1 MTLILKKMR
10 TKMKLD
16 NVAKILQ
23 EKNNIE
29 ILTHHYPD
37 GDTLG
42 SAYGLCKALQDMG
55 KNARVI
61 LSGKAATKFDYL
73 KNGVKENSF
82 TPEFIM
88 SVDVAAPQLLGD
100 NEESYSNKIQLCIDH
115 HGSNSLGVED
125 SYIDATAAS
134 TCEIIFDL
142 ITLMN
147 VEITKEIANCLYTG
161 VSTDTGCF
169 MYTNTTA
176 KTHMIAAKLIEC
188 GADFAVINRA
198 MFETKTKQKL
208 ALERMVYDTLD
219 YYYDGKLAIIYTT
232 LAMQDKLNLGDDQM
246 EGLASI
252 PRQIDGVKMGI
263 TIREKQDNVFKISV
277 RTNGDTD
284 ACEFCKKFGG
294 GGHKAASGCAING
307 TLESVKQQLIDA
319 AKEILQ

>member
-1 MTLILKKMR
+1 
-10 TKMKLD
+10 
-16 NVAKILQ
+16 
-23 EKNNIE
+23 
-29 ILTHHYPD
+29 
-37 GDTLG
+37 
-42 SAYGLCKALQDMG
+42 
-55 KNARVI
+55 
-61 LSGKAATKFDYL
+61 
-73 KNGVKENSF
+73 
-82 TPEFIM
+82 
-88 SVDVAAPQLLGD
+88 
-100 NEESYSNKIQLCIDH
+100 
-115 HGSNSLGVED
+115 
-125 SYIDATAAS
+125 
-134 TCEIIFDL
+134 
-142 ITLMN
+142 MN

-169 MYTNTTA
+169 MYTNTSA

-284 ACEFCKKFGG
+284 ACEFCKSSVVVATRLPQVVQLTVHLKVLSNSLLMQR
-294 GGHKAASGCAING
+294 KRYYNERCNCNKQANG
-307 TLESVKQQLIDA
+307 LYFI
-319 AKEILQ
+319 

>member
-1 MTLILKKMR
+1 MMTLE
-10 TKMKLD
+10 
-16 NVAKILQ
+16 NVAEILL

-42 SAYGLCKALQDMG
+42 AAYGLCIALQNLG

-61 LSGKAATKFDYL
+61 LSGNAATKFDYL
-73 KNGVKENSF
+73 KNGVKEQSF
-82 TPEFIM
+82 TPDFIM

-100 NEESYSNKIQLCIDH
+100 NQEEYSQKIQLCIDH
-115 HGSNSLGVED
+115 HGSNSLD
-125 SYIDATAAS
+125 AKLSYIDSTAAAA
-134 TCEIIFDL
+134 CEIIYDL
-142 ITLMN
+142 LLEMN
-147 VEITKEIANCLYTG
+147 VKFTKEIANCLYTG

-176 KTHMIAAKLIEC
+176 NTHRIAANLIEN

-208 ALERMVYDTLD
+208 ALERMVYETLD
-219 YYYDGKLAIIYTT
+219 YYYEGKLAIIYTT
-232 LAMQDKLNLGDDQM
+232 LAMQEKLNLGDDQM

-263 TIREKQDNVFKISV
+263 TIREKKDNEFKISV

-284 ACEFCKKFGG
+284 ACAFCQKFGG
-294 GGHKAASGCAING
+294 GGHKAASGCSLNG
-307 TLESVKQQLIDA
+307 TLESVKKQLIDE
-319 AKEILQ
+319 AKEML